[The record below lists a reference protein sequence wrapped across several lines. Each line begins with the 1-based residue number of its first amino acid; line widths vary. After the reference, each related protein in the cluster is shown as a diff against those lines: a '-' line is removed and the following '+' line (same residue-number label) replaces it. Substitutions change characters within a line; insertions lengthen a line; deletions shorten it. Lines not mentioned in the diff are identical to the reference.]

1 MNALDKACSLAETKA
16 RLARKIDIKPQ
27 ALQQW
32 LASGIVPAD
41 RVLSVAKAVDY
52 QVTPHDLR
60 PDLYPHPED
69 GLPLELREQARAAE

>member
-1 MNALDKACSLAETKA
+1 MNALDRACSLAETKA
-16 RLARKIDIKPQ
+16 RLARKINIKPQ

-32 LASGIVPAD
+32 LTSGIVPAD
-41 RVLSVAKAVDY
+41 RVLSVAGAVDY

-69 GLPLELREQARAAE
+69 GLPAELRGVHA

>member
-1 MNALDKACSLAETKA
+1 MNALNKACALAESKA
-16 RLARKIDIKPQ
+16 RLARKIEIKPQ

-41 RVLSVAKAVDY
+41 RVLSVARAVEY

-60 PDLYPHPED
+60 PDLYPHAED
-69 GLPLELREQARAAE
+69 GLPLEMREQARAGE